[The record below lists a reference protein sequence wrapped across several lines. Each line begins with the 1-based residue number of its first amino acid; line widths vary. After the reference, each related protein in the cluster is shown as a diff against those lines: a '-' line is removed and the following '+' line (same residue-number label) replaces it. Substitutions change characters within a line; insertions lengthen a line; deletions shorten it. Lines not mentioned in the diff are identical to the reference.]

1 MDIKDQKDVKIIL
14 CACKKYRE
22 EQNNGILILNSKIEE
37 NKKLNPNFI
46 NTNNFEV
53 NCFCPIKIKI
63 NNKME
68 KTNYFFA
75 GGFESDS
82 KQGLIKLY
90 EVIYKKSDDNKEN
103 IEIIFLQDVEFDNN
117 GEFQGFQRT
126 VNCIFQNKSNG
137 KILVSCWD
145 GNIYL
150 FSPPNLEFYLNENVN
165 NITKILKEN

>member
-1 MDIKDQKDVKIIL
+1 
-14 CACKKYRE
+14 
-22 EQNNGILILNSKIEE
+22 
-37 NKKLNPNFI
+37 
-46 NTNNFEV
+46 
-53 NCFCPIKIKI
+53 
-63 NNKME
+63 ME

-165 NITKILKEN
+165 NITKILEEN